1 MNLMLLA
8 FLAIVLLCALLG
20 YHRGLL
26 KSALSAIGIVG
37 AILLANLLNPYVRTF
52 ICEHTGIREEVRQR
66 IELGLNADQLDVQ
79 GSVYLEN
86 TDLPEIVKNY
96 IRSSDSIRK
105 GQETLSE
112 YVQDVVDYLTDM
124 VVSGIAYITTVLL
137 VALGLIIA
145 LALSNLVSVIPV
157 VGGIDK
163 TGGIVFGFAQSI
175 LIVWGL
181 MLVIT
186 LFSAFSWGTD
196 MMKMID
202 ESKILTFVYK
212 KNIFLKIVVD
222 ILDNI

>member
-37 AILLANLLNPYVRTF
+37 AILLANLLNPYVR
-52 ICEHTGIREEVRQR
+52 QR

-79 GSVYLEN
+79 GSVYGKEGYLEN

>member
-1 MNLMLLA
+1 M
-8 FLAIVLLCALLG
+8 
-20 YHRGLL
+20 
-26 KSALSAIGIVG
+26 
-37 AILLANLLNPYVRTF
+37 
-52 ICEHTGIREEVRQR
+52 
-66 IELGLNADQLDVQ
+66 
-79 GSVYLEN
+79 
-86 TDLPEIVKNY
+86 
-96 IRSSDSIRK
+96 
-105 GQETLSE
+105 
-112 YVQDVVDYLTDM
+112 DYLTDM